1 MIGAQIGA
9 RSGQKLRAEQLRA
22 LLAVMVL
29 AVAGRFL
36 FDLVLKPDELY
47 SISTAL
53 GPSHG

>member
-1 MIGAQIGA
+1 VIGAQIGA

-53 GPSHG
+53 GSSHG